1 MNKKYLMLVSAALI
15 SVGTF
20 AQKDEL
26 KALKK
31 IYTKETQSA
40 SDLVDFKSNLTKAEG
55 LVTEEG
61 DKVYTNFYKSMLP
74 FMEMT
79 VLGSNISPAQMGNYV
94 NPNTISNLVS
104 GLNATL
110 DYEKKTG
117 KPVFTNDI
125 NETVKTF
132 QPMFLN
138 YAIDLG
144 NQKKYKESALILYNL
159 YQLDKKD
166 TDKLFYAASY
176 ATNAQDYDLAL
187 QYYNE
192 LKAIN
197 YSGEKTLLYAV
208 NKASNKEESFTSVKE
223 RESFIKIGSHEK
235 PRDEKVTSKRGEI
248 YKNIALILV
257 QKGKVEEAKT
267 AIQEARKTNPE
278 DSSLLITEANL
289 YLESKDFAKY
299 KELVSEA
306 LVKQP
311 NNADL
316 VFNLGVISNN
326 NNEKVDAEKYYKRA
340 IEIDPK
346 YANAYLNL
354 AILKLEPEK
363 GLIDKMNKLG
373 TSPAD
378 NKKYEVLKK
387 QREDVFKGVIP
398 YLEKAVELNDKN
410 PDVNKTLLSVYNALD
425 MTDKA
430 KALKLRIK

>member
-1 MNKKYLMLVSAALI
+1 MNSKYLILVSAALI
-15 SVGTF
+15 SAGTF

-26 KALKK
+26 KTLKK
-31 IYTKETQSA
+31 IYSKETQSA
-40 SDLVDFKSNLTKAEG
+40 SDLVDFKTNLTKVEG
-55 LVTEEG
+55 LATEEG
-61 DKVYTNFYKSMLP
+61 DKVYANFYKSMLP
-74 FMEMT
+74 FMELT
-79 VLGSNISPAQMGNYV
+79 VLGNTVNPAQMGDFV
-94 NPNTISNLVS
+94 NPNTISNLVT
-104 GLNATL
+104 GLNTTL
-110 DYEKKTG
+110 AYESKVG
-117 KPVFTNDI
+117 KPIFTKDI
-125 NETVKTF
+125 EETKKTF

-144 NQKKYKESALILYNL
+144 NQKKYKESASVLYSL

-166 TDKLFYAASY
+166 ADKLFYAASY

-197 YSGEKTLLYAV
+197 YSGEAILYYAT
-208 NKASNKEESFTSVKE
+208 NKGSKKEESFPSPKE
-223 RESFIKIGSHEK
+223 RILFINGGTHEK
-235 PRDEKVTSKRGEI
+235 PRDEKIPSKRGEI

-257 QKGKVEEAKT
+257 QKGKTEEAK
-267 AIQEARKTNPE
+267 AAVQEARKTNPE
-278 DSSLLITEANL
+278 DNSLLLTEANL
-289 YLESKDFAKY
+289 YLESKDFVTY
-299 KELVSEA
+299 KKLITEA
-306 LVKQP
+306 LEKQP

-316 VFNLGVISNN
+316 VFNLGVISYN
-326 NNEKVDAEKYYKRA
+326 NNEKIEAEKYYKRA

-387 QREDVFKGVIP
+387 QRQDVFKSVIP

-410 PDVNKTLLSVYNALD
+410 ADVNKTLLNVYSALD

-430 KALKLRIK
+430 KALKLKMK

>member
-1 MNKKYLMLVSAALI
+1 MNSKYLMLVSVALI
-15 SVGTF
+15 SAGTF

-40 SDLVDFKSNLTKAEG
+40 SDLVDFKTNLTKVEG
-55 LVTEEG
+55 LANEEG

-79 VLGSNISPAQMGNYV
+79 VLGSNVSPAQMGNYV
-94 NPNTISNLVS
+94 NPNTISDLVS
-104 GLNATL
+104 GLNTTL

-117 KPVFTNDI
+117 KAVFTNDI

-144 NQKKYKESALILYNL
+144 NQKKYKESASVLYSL

-208 NKASNKEESFTSVKE
+208 NKASNKEESFSSVKE
-223 RESFIKIGSHEK
+223 RDLFIKGGSHEK
-235 PRDEKVTSKRGEI
+235 PRDEKVT
-248 YKNIALILV
+248 
-257 QKGKVEEAKT
+257 T

-326 NNEKVDAEKYYKRA
+326 NNEKVEAEKYYKRA

-387 QREDVFKGVIP
+387 QRQDLFKSVIP

-430 KALKLRIK
+430 KALKLKMK

>member
-1 MNKKYLMLVSAALI
+1 
-15 SVGTF
+15 
-20 AQKDEL
+20 
-26 KALKK
+26 
-31 IYTKETQSA
+31 
-40 SDLVDFKSNLTKAEG
+40 
-55 LVTEEG
+55 
-61 DKVYTNFYKSMLP
+61 
-74 FMEMT
+74 
-79 VLGSNISPAQMGNYV
+79 MGNYV

-316 VFNLGVISNN
+316 VYNLGVISSN
-326 NNEKVDAEKYYKRA
+326 NNEKVEAEKYYKRA

-430 KALKLRIK
+430 KALKLKMK